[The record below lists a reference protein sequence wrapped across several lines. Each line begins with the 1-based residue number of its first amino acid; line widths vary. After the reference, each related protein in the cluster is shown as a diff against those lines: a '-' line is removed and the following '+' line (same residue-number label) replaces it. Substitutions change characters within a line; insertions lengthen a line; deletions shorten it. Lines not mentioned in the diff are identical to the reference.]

1 MNKGEIRFVFLDP
14 TSGHKQQG
22 AMPVL
27 IVSPSAF
34 NGLTQT
40 LITLPITSGGNSARA
55 AGFSVS
61 LIGCETLRDL
71 DYRSN
76 PP

>member
-34 NGLTQT
+34 NRITQT
-40 LITLPITSGGNSARA
+40 PVTLPITSGGNSARA
-55 AGFSVS
+55 AVFPVS
-61 LIGCETLRDL
+61 LIGCGTLQDL